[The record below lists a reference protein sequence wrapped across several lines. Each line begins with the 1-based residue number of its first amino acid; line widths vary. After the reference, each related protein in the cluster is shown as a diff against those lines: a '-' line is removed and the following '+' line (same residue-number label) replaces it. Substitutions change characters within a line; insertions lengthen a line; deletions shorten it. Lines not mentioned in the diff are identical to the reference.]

1 MRRQIFAMALATF
14 APCGALLAA
23 GLDGAGGI
31 HHDYVQADLLRTE
44 MSASGSSPNGDGY
57 AFEGSW
63 EFSKPFTAYGS
74 IASDKV
80 SRSGF
85 GIEVKPLTLGV
96 GMHRPLGK
104 LNQFVGL
111 VSFERARIKA
121 FVPGD
126 SATDTYNGFGIS
138 AGIRGQYDVFE
149 WTGELKYRDLGDL
162 KSDIGIVIGGKY
174 FFMPWLAA
182 GVDLSTRKYD
192 NGLGHFREQVA
203 SFNLRYTF
211 VRD

>member
-1 MRRQIFAMALATF
+1 MRRHIVLSAIAVLAP
-14 APCGALLAA
+14 AGAALAA

-31 HHDYVQADLLRTE
+31 HHDYVQANLLRTE
-44 MSASGSSPNGDGY
+44 MSAGGSSPNGSGFG
-57 AFEGSW
+57 AEGSW
-63 EFSKPFTAYGS
+63 EFSRPFTAFGS

-80 SRSGF
+80 SRSGI
-85 GIEVKPLTLGV
+85 GIQVQPLTLGV
-96 GMHRPLGK
+96 GVHRPLGS
-104 LNQFVGL
+104 LNQLIGG

-149 WTGELKYRDLGDL
+149 WTGELKYRDIGDL
-162 KSDIGIVIGGKY
+162 KSDIGVVIGGKY

-211 VRD
+211 VRH